1 MINFSRT
8 KPRRTG
14 SRLFPLFPLL
24 VALVAMV
31 YPKNGK
37 KSVCVYSK
45 SAKNKKTK
53 KWGNC
58 ALRHRRRLAKVCG
71 NKMTPLGG
79 VQNGRDA
86 ALPKPQFT
94 IFSRP
99 RVRPYMAASAGS
111 LSKDSFALPPTQPSP
126 VWKPPPTPL
135 PRYRCALGNE
145 HPYAAN
151 CGFGGS
157 LATVA
162 LGRDSSVFLCLAS
175 PMLFVWVCVCVPVQN
190 EGEWCGNGRETPK
203 HIQPQLR
210 ASGKHWQRDND
221 NDTIARQSLTMLYIH
236 KFPHRYT
243 MLGHR
248 HELAGMCK
256 GGGLI
261 TNSCN
266 VSRIYNR
273 QRSHN
278 NRALVNTNSMVI

>member
-1 MINFSRT
+1 MYNRATRLKTGALVRITCRARKYERAKKTFPGPISYLVHLIDCEFMINFSRT

-14 SRLFPLFPLL
+14 SRFFPLFPLL

-45 SAKNKKTK
+45 SAKKKQKK

-58 ALRHRRRLAKVCG
+58 ALRHRRRLVKVCG
-71 NKMTPLGG
+71 NKMTPSGG

-175 PMLFVWVCVCVPVQN
+175 PMLFVWVCVCVCLCRTRGSDAAMGGTLPSTSN
-190 EGEWCGNGRETPK
+190 HSCA
-203 HIQPQLR
+203 HR
-210 ASGKHWQRDND
+210 ASIDNEIMIMTQSQD
-221 NDTIARQSLTMLYIH
+221 NR
-236 KFPHRYT
+236 
-243 MLGHR
+243 
-248 HELAGMCK
+248 
-256 GGGLI
+256 
-261 TNSCN
+261 
-266 VSRIYNR
+266 
-273 QRSHN
+273 
-278 NRALVNTNSMVI
+278 